1 MKELTS
7 IYFFFFTVLHDFQVL
22 FRAVMLH
29 TCNLFFH
36 LFFFLAF
43 ISLISVLSYLS
54 NGIFT
59 EIDVNVGNP
68 KVNMVSVIKVRGFGY
83 EGEGK

>member
-1 MKELTS
+1 MIFRSYLELS
-7 IYFFFFTVLHDFQVL
+7 CFTHVPF
-22 FRAVMLH
+22 
-29 TCNLFFH
+29 
-36 LFFFLAF
+36 FFFLAF

>member
-1 MKELTS
+1 
-7 IYFFFFTVLHDFQVL
+7 
-22 FRAVMLH
+22 MLH
-29 TCNLFFH
+29 TCTF
-36 LFFFLAF
+36 FFFLAF

>member
-1 MKELTS
+1 MIFRSYLELS
-7 IYFFFFTVLHDFQVL
+7 CFTHVP
-22 FRAVMLH
+22 
-29 TCNLFFH
+29 
-36 LFFFLAF
+36 FFFLAF